1 LYAYKGGLTDQRQA
15 GSVRLHSSWSLIPKF
30 LYKNFFAGSP
40 CRFPDKK
47 GVAVLCTAG
56 VPEEEDLE
64 EDDPPTSSNEAQ
76 RIMIEIL
83 DLNRKIQQERDR
95 MMDEG
100 S

>member
-1 LYAYKGGLTDQRQA
+1 MEPDPQIFVQK
-15 GSVRLHSSWSLIPKF
+15 
-30 LYKNFFAGSP
+30 FFAGSP

-95 MMDEG
+95 ISDETLAEY
-100 S
+100 